1 MSSIPNTQTEMNP
14 QAQPEPILDI
24 QNLITEIRV
33 PGRSLRP
40 VEIERLVVPRGQV
53 VGIVGESGSGKS
65 MTAYSILNLFPTAA
79 ARVHS
84 GSILLDGVDMVTARE
99 NERVRIRGDKVGMVF
114 QDYAMSFNP
123 VISIGKQLMEQLL
136 THGRHE
142 NAKAKVLSVLNEV
155 GLSAEV
161 FSRYP
166 HELSGGMLQRVGIAS
181 ALVCDP
187 PLIVA
192 DEPTTALDVT
202 VQAQILELLKRIQKE
217 RNLSILLITHDL
229 GIVAEICDLVY
240 VMYVGQI
247 VEHGTV
253 HKIFKSPAHPYTQGL
268 LQGTSSVQSVGT
280 HEIRVAIH
288 GSIPGLTEIPSGC
301 RFHDRCPYTMDICRT
316 QEPGFY
322 EVNGLQAACWLHDP
336 EHSHG

>member
-1 MSSIPNTQTEMNP
+1 MNP
-14 QAQPEPILDI
+14 NIQTKADSTTQLEPILEIRD
-24 QNLITEIRV
+24 LITEIRV

-53 VGIVGESGSGKS
+53 VGLVGESGSGKS
-65 MTAYSILNLFPTAA
+65 MTAYSVLNLFPTAA
-79 ARVHS
+79 ASIHS
-84 GSILLDGVDMVTARE
+84 GSIVLDGVDMVKVRE
-99 NERVRIRGDKVGMVF
+99 NERVKIRGNKVGMVF
-114 QDYAMSFNP
+114 QDYALSFNP
-123 VISIGKQLMEQLL
+123 VITIGKQLMEQLL

-142 NAKAKVLSVLNEV
+142 NAKAKVLSVLDEV

-202 VQAQILELLKRIQKE
+202 VQAQILELLKSIQKE

-253 HKIFKSPAHPYTQGL
+253 HKIFKSPSHPYTQGL
-268 LQGTSSVQSVGT
+268 LQGASSVQSVGT
-280 HEIRVAIH
+280 HEIRVAIQ

-301 RFHDRCPYTMDICRT
+301 RFHDRCPHTMEICRL
-316 QEPGFY
+316 QQPGFY
-322 EVNGLQAACWLHDP
+322 EVDGLQAACWLHDA